1 MTIRELRRWIRGD
14 PDYEAVCVRC
24 SEHIADFSNP
34 ESVRDAVEASGGEI
48 IKMTRDITDCV
59 AACADCA
66 GKCLC
71 LVCGALLEDD
81 VCPDCPEF
89 IQLENT

>member
-24 SEHIADFSNP
+24 GEHIADFSNP
-34 ESVRDAVEASGGEI
+34 EFVREAVEASGGEI
-48 IKMTRDITDCV
+48 IKDARSITNCV
-59 AACADCA
+59 AACAGCA
-66 GKCLC
+66 DKCLC
-71 LVCGALLEDD
+71 PVCGALLEND

-89 IQLENT
+89 IPVQ